1 MQISQR
7 DGSREKGK
15 PFPGCCLRAKSMED
29 FSMSKRKLSSP
40 PAARAARGELKMHTM
55 WLAKRVPCG
64 GRDYHHVTLSPLS
77 PPPLLTRSAT
87 GIRFGLS
94 LQLICDTFAIYSD
107 SICIIPNH
115 IEFRVQFVVNTL
127 YSMPYYIAHTYTYIH
142 AYICT
147 LFIVCARLYFTFMQM

>member
-7 DGSREKGK
+7 DGFREKGK

-29 FSMSKRKLSSP
+29 FSMSKRKLSPP
-40 PAARAARGELKMHTM
+40 PAACAARGELKMHTM

-64 GRDYHHVTLSPLS
+64 GRDYHHVTLSPL
-77 PPPLLTRSAT
+77 PPLLTRSAT

-94 LQLICDTFAIYSD
+94 LQLICDTFAIYSS

-115 IEFRVQFVVNTL
+115 IEFRVQFVVNTP
-127 YSMPYYIAHTYTYIH
+127 YSKLYYIAHTYTYMH
-142 AYICT
+142 AYICI